1 VSLQWTEVDPSEF
14 EDYPDTTKQRAPDE
28 LDDVMAA
35 IQAGRTVELTLDD
48 EKAVR
53 GRRMALGRRAKSRG
67 FPIQM
72 RYRDNRII
80 VRRATDNDTATDA
93 PLQSQPATEG
103 DGSTAAAQPRRS
115 RSRKSA

>member
-1 VSLQWTEVDPSEF
+1 MSLQWTEVDPAEF
-14 EDYPDTTKQRAPDE
+14 ENYPTLDKGRASDE

-35 IQAGRTVELTLDD
+35 LQSGRTVELTLDD

-72 RYRDNRII
+72 RYRENRII
-80 VRRATDNDTATDA
+80 VRRADSDSGTTEA
-93 PLQSQPATEG
+93 PAQSQPA
-103 DGSTAAAQPRRS
+103 DQPRRG
-115 RSRKSA
+115 RSRKSASSA